1 MAEEREVFKKSST
14 VNMWSL
20 KRLNQIVRSKIRLN
34 REEDEIATIREIWE
48 GVNLSGYNFWIM
60 GFAMVIACI
69 GLNTNSL
76 SAIIGAMLISP
87 LMGPVTGY
95 AFALATRDR
104 LMRNSAIRNF
114 LWMTGIS
121 LAASTLFFL
130 ISPFDNNTDALMAF
144 SKASIF
150 DILIAFFGGM
160 AGFVGIMKRDGIK
173 VIAGVAVATACM
185 PPLCTA
191 GFGLAHGIW
200 IEFIGGLYF
209 YTINSLFIGLATF
222 FLARITGFRA
232 KPNAH
237 LSLHKSAAWLWGIFI
252 GLMIAPGIYIG
263 WQKWKLEKNADSKRE
278 TKEQIRIHQLEQK
291 VNQLD
296 SMIQSQY
303 IEKSSHN

>member
-1 MAEEREVFKKSST
+1 MAEERVVFKRASS
-14 VNMWSL
+14 VNMWSP
-20 KRLNQIVRSKIRLN
+20 KRLNNIVRSKIRLH

-160 AGFVGIMKRDGIK
+160 AGFVGIMKKDGIK
-173 VIAGVAVATACM
+173 VMAGVAVATACM

-200 IEFIGGLYF
+200 MEFIGGLYF
-209 YTINSLFIGLATF
+209 SG
-222 FLARITGFRA
+222 
-232 KPNAH
+232 
-237 LSLHKSAAWLWGIFI
+237 
-252 GLMIAPGIYIG
+252 
-263 WQKWKLEKNADSKRE
+263 
-278 TKEQIRIHQLEQK
+278 
-291 VNQLD
+291 NQLKSVMKIDQFHYYHRPQQEKHDTGCDDRRQQHLTNVSEFGMTDFMGEHTDQFRHRMFLYQGVKQCD
-296 SMIQSQY
+296 SF
-303 IEKSSHN
+303 EAA